1 MEYLESEEY
10 PIEREVYSRIV
21 EAVKPFLGNILDDY
35 KPFEI
40 VFEKEKVE
48 VCLMFDDDYQDKYDK
63 VHDEYPFCKET
74 GSVEE
79 IDKLIK
85 ERIENSFQTL

>member
-1 MEYLESEEY
+1 MEYPESEEY

-21 EAVKPFLGNILDDY
+21 EAVKPYLGNILDDY

-40 VFEKEKVE
+40 VFDKDKVE
-48 VCLMFDDDYQDKYDK
+48 MCL
-63 VHDEYPFCKET
+63 
-74 GSVEE
+74 
-79 IDKLIK
+79 KLIK